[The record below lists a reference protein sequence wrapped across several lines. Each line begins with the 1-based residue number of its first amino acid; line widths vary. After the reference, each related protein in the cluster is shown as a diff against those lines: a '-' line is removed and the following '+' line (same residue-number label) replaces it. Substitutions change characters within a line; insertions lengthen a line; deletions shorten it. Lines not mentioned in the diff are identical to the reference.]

1 MAKNKDAAPK
11 NALKHPN
18 AIGIKEGL
26 GYTLG
31 DIGNLLVLT
40 FISTFLK
47 VFYTDTLMADLG
59 VDPDKVYND
68 ITVLSALSC

>member
-1 MAKNKDAAPK
+1 MGKKKNAAPA

-18 AIGIKEGL
+18 AIGIKEGF

-40 FISTFLK
+40 FISL
-47 VFYTDTLMADLG
+47 
-59 VDPDKVYND
+59 
-68 ITVLSALSC
+68 VLNLFIREP